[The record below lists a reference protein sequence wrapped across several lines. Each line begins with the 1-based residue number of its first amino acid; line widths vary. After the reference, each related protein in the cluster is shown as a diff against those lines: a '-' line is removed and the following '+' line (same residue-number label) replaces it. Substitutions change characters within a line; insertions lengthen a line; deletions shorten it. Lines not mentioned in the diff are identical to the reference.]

1 LLDRRAFNRT
11 VRAKYAAVPRL
22 RFEQC
27 AAGFAFIEK
36 LAGIGRH
43 GFRFGMPAAGA
54 DDGRFEDDDA
64 HSFTLLIKDG
74 YPTAFG
80 RFRQFIRC
88 GHCIVELHRRGFA
101 GLINRHL
108 PHAGNRLARTAIF

>member
-11 VRAKYAAVPRL
+11 VRAKYAAIPRL
-22 RFEQC
+22 RLEQC

-43 GFRFGMPAAGA
+43 GFRFGMSAAGA

-74 YPTAFG
+74 YPTALVASVNLSAVVTVSSN
-80 RFRQFIRC
+80 C
-88 GHCIVELHRRGFA
+88 TVAAL
-101 GLINRHL
+101 
-108 PHAGNRLARTAIF
+108 LA